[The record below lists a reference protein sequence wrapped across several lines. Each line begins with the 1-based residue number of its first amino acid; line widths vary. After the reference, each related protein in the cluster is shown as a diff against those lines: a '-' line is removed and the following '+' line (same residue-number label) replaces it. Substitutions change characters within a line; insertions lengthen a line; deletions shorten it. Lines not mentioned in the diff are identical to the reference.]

1 MMKRP
6 SIGVRLTLWF
16 LLIFAAAQSISA
28 LGMWFILRYNL
39 YDIADDALENQID
52 DVRSFLGAQ
61 NKSTSLPELQEA
73 VTRTYMLQHAGDYL
87 QIRNDHGDW
96 IYRSSFLQKVGL
108 PAIGAEQ
115 LRKPLYEDRRLGR
128 KRFRFLS
135 EQIGVNGQEFIVQTG
150 IPEGDVVK
158 TLLLFQRYLW
168 MFAPF
173 MLLIAAGGGYWLSH
187 RALAPVDALTRTA
200 RDITGANLSSRL
212 EQLSTGDELQR
223 LSDTLNE
230 MLARIEAAF
239 LRVTQFTSDASH
251 ELRTPITLIRTEAEV
266 ALLRSRNAEEYRDA
280 LTHILEEA
288 ERTSLLIDKLLSLAR
303 SDAGKETL
311 EISSLD
317 LREMVER
324 TTDDWR
330 QTIAS
335 HELKF
340 FVDVGDQEV
349 LVQGDRTALPRLL
362 NILLDN
368 AVKYTPG
375 AGSIWVS
382 LGIKNNRAI
391 ISVRDTGIGIN
402 EEDRPKIFERF
413 YRADKARS
421 RKLGGAGLG
430 LAIAH
435 WIVQQ
440 HEGSITVE
448 SVLGE
453 GSTFVVQLP
462 LSAQMA
468 NVQQS

>member
-1 MMKRP
+1 MRRP

-16 LLIFAAAQSISA
+16 LLIFAAAQSVSA
-28 LGMWFILRYNL
+28 LGMWLILRYNL

-52 DVRSFLGAQ
+52 DVRSFLNAQ
-61 NKSTSLPELQEA
+61 DKNASLADLQEA
-73 VTRTYMLQHAGDYL
+73 VRRTYVLQHAGDYL
-87 QIRNDHGDW
+87 QIRDERGDW
-96 IYRSSFLQKVGL
+96 IYRSGFLQKMEL
-108 PAIGAEQ
+108 PAVTVDQ
-115 LRKPLYEDRRLGR
+115 LREPLYEDRHLGR
-128 KRFRFLS
+128 RHFRFLT
-135 EQIGVNGQEFIVQTG
+135 EQIGVNGQQFIVQTG
-150 IPEGDVVK
+150 IPEGDVVQ
-158 TLLLFQRYLW
+158 TLVLFQRYLW

-173 MLLIAAGGGYWLSH
+173 MLLVAAGGGYWLSR

-200 RDITGANLSSRL
+200 RGITGANLSSRL
-212 EQLSTGDELQR
+212 EQLSTGDEMQR

-239 LRVTQFTSDASH
+239 LRVNQFTSDASH
-251 ELRTPITLIRTEAEV
+251 ELRTPIALIRTEAEV

-317 LREMVER
+317 LREMIAR
-324 TTDDWR
+324 TADDWR
-330 QTIAS
+330 QTMAGRK
-335 HELKF
+335 LKF
-340 FVDVGDQEV
+340 AVGITDQEV
-349 LVQGDRTALPRLL
+349 LVQGDRMALTRLL

-368 AVKYTPG
+368 AVKYTPE
-375 AGSIWVS
+375 AGNIQMS
-382 LGIKNNRAI
+382 LEVKENRALI
-391 ISVRDTGIGIN
+391 CVCDSGIGIN

-440 HEGSITVE
+440 HEGSISVE
-448 SVLGE
+448 SAPGD
-453 GSTFVVQLP
+453 GSTFVVELP
-462 LSAQMA
+462 LSSQMA
-468 NVQQS
+468 SVQHG

>member
-1 MMKRP
+1 MMRRP

-28 LGMWFILRYNL
+28 LGMWLVLRYNL

-61 NKSTSLPELQEA
+61 HRNASLPELREA
-73 VTRTYMLQHAGDYL
+73 VRRTYVLQHAGDYL
-87 QIRNDHGDW
+87 QIRDDRDEW
-96 IYRSSFLQKVGL
+96 IYRSSFLQKMEL
-108 PAIGAEQ
+108 PAIAADQ
-115 LRKPLYEDRRLGR
+115 LREPLYEDRRLGR
-128 KRFRFLS
+128 KYFRFLS
-135 EQIGVNGQEFIVQTG
+135 EQIGVNGQQFIVQTG
-150 IPEGDVVK
+150 IPEGDVVQ
-158 TLLLFQRYLW
+158 TLVLFQRYLW

-212 EQLSTGDELQR
+212 EQLRTGDELQR

-317 LREMVER
+317 LREMVAR
-324 TTDDWR
+324 TADDWR
-330 QTIAS
+330 RTIAG

-340 FVDVGDQEV
+340 VVDVADQEV
-349 LVQGDRTALPRLL
+349 LVQGDRTALTRVL

-368 AVKYTPG
+368 AVKYTPR
-375 AGSIWVS
+375 AGCIQVS
-382 LGIKNNRAI
+382 LDVKDNRAV

-402 EEDRPKIFERF
+402 EEDRPKVFERF

-440 HEGSITVE
+440 HEGAITVE
-448 SVLGE
+448 SALGE

-462 LSAQMA
+462 LSSQMA
-468 NVQQS
+468 SIRQI